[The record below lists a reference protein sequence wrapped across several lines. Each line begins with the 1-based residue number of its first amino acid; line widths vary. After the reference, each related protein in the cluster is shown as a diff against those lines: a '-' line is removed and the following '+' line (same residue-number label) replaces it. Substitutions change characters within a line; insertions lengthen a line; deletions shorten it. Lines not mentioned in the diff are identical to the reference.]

1 MAKDILA
8 HLSWRRIKLHTWRH
22 SHTHR
27 HTRTH
32 THGTNVTSK
41 SYLHNYSIKM
51 DKLLFRWVRP
61 LLYVLWL
68 IFVFC
73 HIFFSWFS
81 SFAPFDCFRA
91 FFLDFLSFTRSLNP
105 PFSRCLALFDR
116 LLAFFFTV
124 TPVLRYFASIF
135 HSPRLISA
143 DRPLQRTK
151 KNYLLLSYEKWVCKW
166 ECQYY
171 PFQINSK

>member
-8 HLSWRRIKLHTWRH
+8 HLSWRRIKLHTCRH

-73 HIFFSWFS
+73 H
-81 SFAPFDCFRA
+81 D
-91 FFLDFLSFTRSLNP
+91 FFLHFPLLPLLIAFVLSFLIFYPSL
-105 PFSRCLALFDR
+105 
-116 LLAFFFTV
+116 
-124 TPVLRYFASIF
+124 VLSI
-135 HSPRLISA
+135 
-143 DRPLQRTK
+143 
-151 KNYLLLSYEKWVCKW
+151 LLSAVVLLFSIASSLFFYC
-166 ECQYY
+166 YAGSSLFRFNF
-171 PFQINSK
+171 PFAAFNLCRPATPKNKKKLSTIIVWKMGLQMRVPILSISNKQ